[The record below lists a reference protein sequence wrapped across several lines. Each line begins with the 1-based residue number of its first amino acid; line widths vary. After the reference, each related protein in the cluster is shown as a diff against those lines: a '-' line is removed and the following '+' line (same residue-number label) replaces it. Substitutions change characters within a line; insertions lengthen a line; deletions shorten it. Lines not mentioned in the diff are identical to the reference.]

1 MIPFT
6 RSHLNSRS
14 PKHPMHPSVYLKS
27 IFEIDAALQ
36 SIRAGAEPKLNDW
49 IALADMVGVMD
60 SLKQQGAIR
69 DDDHLIT
76 DAVNTLAESST
87 RAGQGKAIR
96 LDGKGILAVAA
107 LMQDYTTCCEQL
119 PERTIK
125 SAINHAFEIQTQLK
139 TKERKA
145 REAQEVATA

>member
-1 MIPFT
+1 MIPYP
-6 RSHLNSRS
+6 RAHINACS
-14 PKHPMHPSVYLKS
+14 PKRPMHPDTYLKS
-27 IFEIDAALQ
+27 LFEINAALQ
-36 SIRAGAEPKLNDW
+36 SIRTGAAPKLNDW
-49 IALADMVGVMD
+49 IALAAMVNIMD
-60 SLKQQGAIR
+60 SLSQQGHIQ
-69 DDDHLIT
+69 DDNNLIK
-76 DAVNTLAESST
+76 DAVRALKDAST

-139 TKERKA
+139 AKERKA
-145 REAQEVATA
+145 AQQDAVAA

>member
-1 MIPFT
+1 MIPYT
-6 RSHLNSRS
+6 RAHIKSRS
-14 PKHPMHPSVYLKS
+14 PKRPMHPDTYLDS
-27 IFEIDAALQ
+27 IFQIDAALQ
-36 SIRAGAEPKLNDW
+36 SIRTGAEPKLNDW

-60 SLKQQGAIR
+60 SLKQQGKIY

-76 DAVNTLAESST
+76 DAVNALAESST

-107 LMQDYTTCCEQL
+107 LMQDYTACCEQL

-125 SAINHAFEIQTQLK
+125 SAINHAYEIQTQLK
-139 TKERKA
+139 AKERKA
-145 REAQEVATA
+145 AQQDMVAA

>member
-1 MIPFT
+1 MISYT
-6 RSHLNSRS
+6 RAHINTCS
-14 PKHPMHPSVYLKS
+14 PKRPMHPDTYLGS
-27 IFEIDAALQ
+27 IFQIDAALQ
-36 SIRAGAEPKLNDW
+36 SIRTGAGPKLNDW
-49 IALADMVGVMD
+49 IALADIVGVMD
-60 SLKQQGAIR
+60 SLKKQHKIY
-69 DDDHLIT
+69 DDDNLIN
-76 DAVNTLAESST
+76 DAVHALAKSST

-139 TKERKA
+139 AKERKA
-145 REAQEVATA
+145 ALQDAVAA